1 MCLFLYVKS
10 DYSGKCLQNATV
22 VNQSG
27 IDGLLKTQY
36 KDSIC
41 IQFLLA
47 GGNTYMVNMMKVMS
61 LATNGSLIMRS
72 DVRNNGSLAEINCAH
87 TDASDDGKAL
97 KEMHPL
103 LRASLI
109 LLDGLIF
116 TGCSAPIL
124 IEEASNVVIQ
134 NCIFQ

>member
-1 MCLFLYVKS
+1 MLKVIT
-10 DYSGKCLQNATV
+10 QENATV

-72 DVRNNGSLAEINCAH
+72 DVRNDGSLAEINCTHTSTH

-103 LRASLI
+103 
-109 LLDGLIF
+109 
-116 TGCSAPIL
+116 
-124 IEEASNVVIQ
+124 
-134 NCIFQ
+134 